1 MQTAVTFVF
10 AIGLL
15 VAVHEF
21 GHYWVAVASGV
32 KVLRFSIGFGPR
44 LLGWTSKKSGTEFV
58 VGALPLGGYVK
69 MLDEREGIVSPE
81 ERFKAF
87 NVQPLRTRAAIV
99 SAGPLANLVFA
110 VLLYASVN
118 WMGVEQA
125 QAVLSKPIAGSAAAR
140 VGLKGGEVIR
150 RVGFE
155 NEAMEDVASFE
166 DFRWWLTRAALAH
179 RDIQVE
185 FSPAGVGTHAGSPQR
200 IVLDL
205 GAIDASIADS
215 TMFRSIGILGPLS
228 KARLGELVD
237 GGSASQAGLRSGDD
251 VLQVDHIPVVDAG
264 HLREIIQTAGH
275 SGVAPTQA
283 WLVNRGGQVLSLA
296 VSPKV
301 ERVGNAT
308 VGRIGAFIGTP
319 PALVTVRYGL
329 LDGFE
334 RALSRTWEVSAL
346 SLRMMGQIL
355 VGDASLKNL
364 SGPLTIADYAGKSAA
379 MGLTQFLVFLA
390 LISISLGVLNL
401 LPFPVLDGGHLMYY
415 LWESLTGKPVSES
428 WMDRFQKIGLV
439 VLLLMMSVALFND
452 VTRLLG

>member
-1 MQTAVTFVF
+1 MQTAVSFVF

-15 VAVHEF
+15 VAVHEL
-21 GHYWVAVASGV
+21 GHYWVAVACNV

-44 LLGWTSKKSGTEFV
+44 LFGWTSTKSGTEFI
-58 VGALPLGGYVK
+58 VGVLPLGGYVR
-69 MLDEREGIVSPE
+69 MLDEREGVVSPE
-81 ERFKAF
+81 ERSRAF
-87 NVQPLRTRAAIV
+87 NVQSLRTRALIV
-99 SAGPLANLVFA
+99 AAGPTANLLFA

-118 WMGVEQA
+118 WIGFEQA
-125 QAVLSKPIAGSAAAR
+125 QPVLSKPIAESVATRAGW
-140 VGLKGGEVIR
+140 KGGEIIR

-155 NEAMEDVASFE
+155 NEALEEVASFE

-179 RDIQVE
+179 RNIQVE
-185 FSPAGVGTHAGSPQR
+185 FSLPGAGTSAGIPKLV
-200 IVLDL
+200 VLEL
-205 GAIDASIADS
+205 GAIDARIADA
-215 TMFRSIGILGPLS
+215 TMFRSIGILGPFS

-237 GGSASQAGLRSGDD
+237 GGAASQAGLRSGDD
-251 VLQVDHIPVVDAG
+251 VLQVDQTPVVDAG
-264 HLREIIQTAGH
+264 QLRELIQT
-275 SGVAPTQA
+275 SGQSGIAHPQT
-283 WLVNRGGQVLSLA
+283 WLVNRAGQILSIA

-301 ERVGNAT
+301 ERVGDAAI
-308 VGRIGAFIGTP
+308 GRIGAFIGTA

-329 LDGFE
+329 LSGFE
-334 RALSRTWEVSAL
+334 RALNRTWEVSAL
-346 SLRMMGQIL
+346 SLRMMGQIV

-364 SGPLTIADYAGKSAA
+364 SGPLTIADYAGKSAS

-428 WMDRFQKIGLV
+428 WMDRFQKVGLV